1 MTQAQTPDEDLIESE
16 PASPRSSE
24 LRRRLDILVP
34 AAVGRNVLAT
44 VAAAVLVLG
53 LVAGFVVGTL
63 SGTVPTGALALQS
76 GGAPEGGYIPI
87 IPDDSALEGVVAVAF
102 AAGLLTYQDLATA
115 GELAMSG
122 SYGLADPSGL
132 DGLCGIIS
140 RPDFS
145 PIPPQPGVEY
155 TVFGSASYVLAGA
168 TLTQRIGPDLD
179 VLAASTLRGTVE
191 LAQSCSDGG
200 DVTVRTDGIQTS
212 ADDNVLV
219 TGVSGE
225 KGGLGYFGFSFFEQ
239 NQDKLNPVKV
249 DGGSGCVE
257 PSSETIQSGE
267 YKPLARPLF
276 MYPSEKALKKPEV
289 KAFLEYIT
297 ANYQEIAEVAK
308 IVPMSEE
315 QATEAKSAIG
325 G

>member
-24 LRRRLDILVP
+24 LRRRLEILVP
-34 AAVGRNVLAT
+34 ATVGRNVLAT

-53 LVAGFVVGTL
+53 LMAGFVVGTL
-63 SGTVPTGALALQS
+63 SGTEPTGALALQS

-179 VLAASTLRGTVE
+179 VLAASTLRGTVQ
-191 LAQSCSDGG
+191 LAQDCSDGG
-200 DVTVRTDGIQTS
+200 DVTARSAGIQTGIGDEYAVFSVDRVDPSTGDIDTSITILVRVGGQLLELTLTS
-212 ADDNVLV
+212 A
-219 TGVSGE
+219 
-225 KGGLGYFGFSFFEQ
+225 GGPEV
-239 NQDKLNPVKV
+239 P
-249 DGGSGCVE
+249 DG
-257 PSSETIQSGE
+257 
-267 YKPLARPLF
+267 LAR
-276 MYPSEKALKKPEV
+276 ALR
-289 KAFLEYIT
+289 
-297 ANYQEIAEVAK
+297 IAEVA
-308 IVPMSEE
+308 VTRML
-315 QATEAKSAIG
+315 AG
-325 G
+325 